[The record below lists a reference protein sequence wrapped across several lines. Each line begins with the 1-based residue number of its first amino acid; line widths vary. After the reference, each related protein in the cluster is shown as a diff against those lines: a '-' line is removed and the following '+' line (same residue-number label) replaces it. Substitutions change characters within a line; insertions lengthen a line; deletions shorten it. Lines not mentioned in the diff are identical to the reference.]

1 MEKEDKQIGADE
13 ANRNSTGSG
22 TANDSLGTIE
32 ELDTLS
38 GIANY
43 SGTDAQWDTVFK
55 NIATWK
61 RLIARDL
68 NMHPRSEVFPRFTK
82 GKIIAMLEN
91 PESNEKLLRSAIRYI
106 YGASSHFRRLIQY
119 FVSLSDFAYV
129 VEPYGIDPSK
139 ANIKTTKSNYRKVLK
154 TLSAMSIKTQFPK
167 ILTVCLREDVFYGTF
182 REMGDNIAIQQLNSD
197 YCRIT
202 EFEGNVANVTFNFS
216 YFSTREDEL
225 DYYPEEFR
233 VKYEKEYLKDIMH
246 PWITLSA
253 PNSFAIKL
261 SADIWQYALPLFAGI
276 LGELYDIE
284 EYKKIALSKAA
295 LENYAMLLMKLPMT
309 EDGNWGIDLKKAKE
323 FWGNLDAVL
332 PEEIGSILS
341 PMPLE
346 KISFERN
353 HADENDTISNAEQ
366 NLFTAAGV
374 SSLIFNN
381 PKASAN
387 ALLLSIKA
395 DQNVTYG
402 VVKSIEDV
410 VNRYIQSF
418 GYGRNFKVNFLDVS
432 CFNRKEAGDAY
443 LKACQF
449 GIPMISYYCAS
460 QGLGQAEL
468 DSMSFLEGHVL
479 KLQDIFRPLQNSS
492 QMGALNSGE
501 NNGSSDEGG
510 APQKDIGELTDS
522 GEQSREDSDDWG

>member
-1 MEKEDKQIGADE
+1 MEEKDQTVGVDE
-13 ANRNSTGSG
+13 LKNE
-22 TANDSLGTIE
+22 II
-32 ELDTLS
+32 S
-38 GIANY
+38 GIANF
-43 SGTDAQWDTVFK
+43 DAESDSFDALYR
-55 NIATWK
+55 NIATWR
-61 RLIARDL
+61 RLIIRDL
-68 NMHPRSEVFPRFTK
+68 NERPRATVFPKFTK
-82 GKIIAMLEN
+82 DRIIQMLEN
-91 PESNEKLLRSAIRYI
+91 PERNEKLLRSAIRYI

-129 VEPYGIDPSK
+129 VEPYNVDPAK
-139 ANIKTTKSNYRKVLK
+139 ANIKTTRLNYRKVLK
-154 TLSAMSIKTQFPK
+154 TLSSMSIKTQFPK

-182 REMGDNIAIQQLNSD
+182 RDMGDNIAIQQLDSD
-197 YCRIT
+197 YCKIT
-202 EFEGNVANVTFNFS
+202 EFEGNVPNVTFDFS
-216 YFSTREDEL
+216 YFSTRPDEL
-225 DYYPEEFR
+225 DYFPDEFKIR
-233 VKYEKEYLKDIMH
+233 YEEYLKDTSR
-246 PWITLSA
+246 PWQTLSS
-253 PNSFAIKL
+253 PNSFAVKF

-295 LENYAMLLMKLPMT
+295 LENYAMLVMKLPMT
-309 EDGNWGIDLKKAKE
+309 DDGEWGIDLKKAKE

-341 PMPLE
+341 PMPLD
-346 KISFERN
+346 KISFEKN
-353 HADENDTISNAEQ
+353 HADENDTIANAEQ

-395 DQNVTYG
+395 DQNITYG
-402 VVKSIEDV
+402 IVKSIEDV
-410 VNRYIQSF
+410 LNRYIQSF

-492 QMGALNSGE
+492 QMGSINNSGQSGDQNE
-501 NNGSSDEGG
+501 VGG
-510 APQKDIGELTDS
+510 APTKDIGDLTDS